1 MAKINAHGAH
11 RVGPTLF
18 TEKTRPADPRIGDD
32 TPRVYREAFRLRS
45 DGVVQ
50 TRIISTRPAEGF
62 EGRTTKHSS
71 GFRNLERVHVAP
83 EVMAED
89 KGPAALRRWLEG
101 RGYAIVEESWR

>member
-50 TRIISTRPAEGF
+50 TRIISTRPADGF
-62 EGRTTKHSS
+62 EGHTTKHSS
-71 GFRNLERVHVAP
+71 GFRNLGHFSKETMANGTGER
-83 EVMAED
+83 D
-89 KGPAALRRWLEG
+89 L
-101 RGYAIVEESWR
+101 RGYLARRGYTIVEESWR